1 MNMKPLTEFTEYVTN
16 EVTTASVELGG
27 IAAEAERK
35 HLQRLVYTNLVD
47 RFDTAIDTTL
57 VENASEDPLRS
68 AALTKLTD
76 PLPEGKLLHL
86 LSSKSE
92 VDSRIAEKCVEFV
105 RSEILR
111 NRHSK
116 KLAKLFEVLA
126 PTENVSK
133 LPRVNISTGKISKK
147 ITPANNKVPTSICGY
162 ADWLYSRRNSVVH
175 GGGGTKLLENDVKQL
190 KKLYKA
196 DPALTV
202 KLSLGSISVASEY
215 FRAVATLLTK

>member
-1 MNMKPLTEFTEYVTN
+1 M
-16 EVTTASVELGG
+16 
-27 IAAEAERK
+27 
-35 HLQRLVYTNLVD
+35 VYTNLVD

-76 PLPEGKLLHL
+76 PLPEGELLEL
-86 LSSKSE
+86 LASE
-92 VDSRIAEKCVEFV
+92 ARVAGRVSEKCVEFV

-111 NRHSK
+111 YRHSK

-126 PTENVSK
+126 PSEKVDT

-147 ITPANNKVPTSICGY
+147 ITPTNNKTPTSICGY

-175 GGGGTKLLENDVKQL
+175 GGGGNKMLANDVKQL
-190 KKLYKA
+190 ERIYKA
-196 DPALTV
+196 HPAATV
-202 KLSLGSISVASEY
+202 KLSLGSISIASTY
-215 FRAVATLLTK
+215 YQAVIAILTK